1 MDIKVQLGMRIRY
14 LRKKKK
20 ISIEDLALKADINRN
35 YLGDLELGKRN
46 PTLFV
51 LSKICGGLDVT
62 LEFLFKGIVPYDE
75 LFWKKM

>member
-20 ISIEDLALKADINRN
+20 LSIEDLALKADINRN
-35 YLGDLELGKRN
+35 YLG
-46 PTLFV
+46 
-51 LSKICGGLDVT
+51 CGGLDVT